1 MIRWMAVLIEFFY
14 HLSVMNSLKLQMK
27 THKEKQT
34 EIKFWDVCAYY
45 AYIISTIYLC
55 FSKGNTPL
63 HEAVELG
70 PSGSQVISV
79 LLE

>member
-1 MIRWMAVLIEFFY
+1 MNGNINCIFLPFY
-14 HLSVMNSLKLQMK
+14 ISIVNSLELQIK

-34 EIKFWDVCAYY
+34 EVIFWDVCVYY
-45 AYIISTIYLC
+45 ALISTIFLC

-63 HEAVELG
+63 HEAVGLG
-70 PSGSQVISV
+70 PSGSEVISV

>member
-1 MIRWMAVLIEFFY
+1 MNGNINCIFLPFY
-14 HLSVMNSLKLQMK
+14 ISIVNSLELQIK

-34 EIKFWDVCAYY
+34 EVKFWDVYY
-45 AYIISTIYLC
+45 ASISTIFLC

-63 HEAVELG
+63 HEAVGLG
-70 PSGSQVISV
+70 PSGSEVISV